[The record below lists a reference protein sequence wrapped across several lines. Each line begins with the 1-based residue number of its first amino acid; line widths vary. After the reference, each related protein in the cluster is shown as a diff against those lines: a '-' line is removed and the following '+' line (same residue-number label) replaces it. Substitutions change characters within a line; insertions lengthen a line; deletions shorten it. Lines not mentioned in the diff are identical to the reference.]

1 MNRGE
6 IGINQITRQEKIDD
20 LNRLH
25 CENSAVAACSIQ
37 WLLQTSLSW
46 FSSFLY
52 VLN

>member
-25 CENSAVAACSIQ
+25 RTVKILQ
-37 WLLQTSLSW
+37 WLHVP
-46 FSSFLY
+46 FSGCCKPHSPDLVHFCMY
-52 VLN
+52 

>member
-25 CENSAVAACSIQ
+25 
-37 WLLQTSLSW
+37 
-46 FSSFLY
+46 
-52 VLN
+52 